1 MNKDARILI
10 VDDDPRVLLIL
21 STALKRM
28 KDGYSVVA
36 VQNGTEALQL
46 VTTEAFDLVV
56 TDVRMPGI
64 DGIELVQNIRD
75 LNLNTMVIWI
85 TAYGCSRL
93 QAQCDR
99 LDIFRCLD
107 KPIGINEIRQAAVEA
122 LENNMG
128 SERIDG

>member
-1 MNKDARILI
+1 MNRDSRILI
-10 VDDDPRVLLIL
+10 VDDDPKVLLIL

-28 KDGYSVVA
+28 ENGYRVVA
-36 VQNGTEALQL
+36 VQSGTEALQL
-46 VTTEAFDLVV
+46 VKAEPFDLVV

-93 QAQCDR
+93 QAQRDR

-107 KPIGINEIRQAAVEA
+107 KPIGIGEIRQAAVEA
-122 LENNMG
+122 LETNMG
-128 SERIDG
+128 SERTDK

>member
-128 SERIDG
+128 SERTDG